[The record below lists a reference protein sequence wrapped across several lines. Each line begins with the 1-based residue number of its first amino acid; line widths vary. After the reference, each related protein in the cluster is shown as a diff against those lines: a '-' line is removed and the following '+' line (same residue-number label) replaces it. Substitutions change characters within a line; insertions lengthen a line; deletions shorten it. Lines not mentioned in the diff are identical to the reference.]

1 MIVYITAVNNC
12 ARVGPTCKPHAARR
26 GGEWISAVM
35 IAIGSLMARNLNL
48 GTLVVITTFNPVK
61 PKFWTLTYET
71 VL

>member
-12 ARVGPTCKPHAARR
+12 GHMGLTCKMHAAQ
-26 GGEWISAVM
+26 GGWISAVM
-35 IAIGSLMARNLNL
+35 IVIGSLMAQNLNL
-48 GTLVVITTFNPVK
+48 ETLLVITTFNPVK